1 MRNLRIA
8 AMALGLVVP
17 VVASAQE
24 QNFDKVQVT
33 TTTVAPGVYMLQG
46 SGGNIGLSAGADGAF
61 LIDDEYAP
69 LTPKIKAAVAA
80 VSDKPIRFL
89 LNTHWHGDHTGG
101 NKDMGEAGVLIVAHD
116 NVRVRMST
124 EQFLAAF
131 NEKVPASPEKALP
144 IVTFDS
150 TATFHVNGDDVQAI
164 HVPPAHTDGDSFVHF
179 HKANVI
185 HAGDLFF
192 NGLYPFIDLST
203 GGSLDGMIAAADRML
218 TIVDDKTK
226 VIPGHGPLADRAA
239 LKDYRDM
246 LAGIRDRVLPLV
258 KAGKTLAQVQA
269 AKPTASYD
277 EKWGKGFL
285 KPDDFVGIVYA
296 SLTKKP

>member
-1 MRNLRIA
+1 MRKLRILA
-8 AMALGLVVP
+8 VALGLVAP
-17 VVASAQE
+17 VIAFGQE
-24 QNFDKVQVT
+24 QNFDKVQIT

-46 SGGNIGLSAGADGAF
+46 SGGNIGVSAGADGVF

-80 VSDKPIRFL
+80 ISEKAIRFL

-116 NVRVRMST
+116 NVRLRMST
-124 EQFLAAF
+124 EQFIAAF
-131 NEKVPASPEKALP
+131 NERIPASPEKALP

-150 TATFHVNGDDVQAI
+150 TATFHVNGDDVQAV

-185 HAGDLFF
+185 HSGDLFF
-192 NGLYPFIDLST
+192 NGFYPYIDLSS
-203 GGSLDGMIAAADRML
+203 GGSFDGMIGAADRML
-218 TIVDDKTK
+218 VAVDDKTK
-226 VIPGHGPLADRAA
+226 LIPGHGPIGDRAA

-269 AKPTASYD
+269 AKPTAAYD

-296 SLTKKP
+296 SLSKKP

>member
-1 MRNLRIA
+1 MRTLRIVVVV
-8 AMALGLVVP
+8 LSLVSP
-17 VVASAQE
+17 VAVSAQQE
-24 QNFDKVQVT
+24 SFDKVQIT
-33 TTTVAPGVYMLQG
+33 TTTIAPGVYMLEG
-46 SGGNIGLSAGADGAF
+46 SGGNIGVSAGPDGVF
-61 LIDDEYAP
+61 LIDDQYAP
-69 LTPKIKAAVAA
+69 LTPKIKAAVGAI
-80 VSDKPIRFL
+80 SDKPIRFV

-144 IVTFDS
+144 LVTFDS
-150 TATFHVNGDDVQAI
+150 TATFHLNGDDVQAV
-164 HVPPAHTDGDSFVHF
+164 HVPPAHTDGDAIVHF
-179 HKANVI
+179 RKANVI
-185 HAGDLFF
+185 HAGDIFF

-203 GGSLDGMIAAADRML
+203 GGSVDGMIAAADRIL
-218 TIVDDKTK
+218 GLVDDKTRI
-226 VIPGHGPLADRAA
+226 IPGHGPLADRGQ
-239 LKDYRDM
+239 LKEYRDM
-246 LAGIRDRVLPLV
+246 LAGIRGRILPLV
-258 KAGKTLAQVQA
+258 KAGKTLAEVQA

-296 SLTKKP
+296 SLSKKP